1 MVPLFFF
8 FLFLPVIDSELK
20 VKPTQYS
27 YLRYFGQI
35 AHISLHSPELP
46 SGSVIN
52 CLDGDV
58 MAVRQSLSQVIS
70 RDGSRRPVSPK
81 PD

>member
-1 MVPLFFF
+1 M
-8 FLFLPVIDSELK
+8 IDSELK

-27 YLRYFGQI
+27 YLRYFGIYPFLGQI
-35 AHISLHSPELP
+35 DHISLHSPELP

-52 CLDGDV
+52 SLDGDV

-70 RDGSRRPVSPK
+70 RDRSRLPVSPK